1 MLLQILQNHATGK
14 SKLDNLTDGKE
25 FPELFGG
32 QLKKGSGDLSKIMN
46 SITGTGER

>member
-1 MLLQILQNHATGK
+1 MLPQILQNHAPGK
-14 SKLDNLTDGKE
+14 IKLDLTEGKE
-25 FPELFGG
+25 FPEFFGG